1 MKLREWAKRIVIS
14 RSKFTAY
21 ALNPEDDRGR
31 DKAIVFEQ
39 ALGFTLDNY
48 EDLLQQI
55 QAEALD
61 GEATLIREDQFGK
74 HLRVDLQIMG
84 RLGQSAR
91 VRTGWR
97 IPSNSDEALLV
108 TLFVKG

>member
-1 MKLREWAKRIVIS
+1 MKLREFAKRVVVK

-21 ALNPEDDRGR
+21 ALNPNDDRGR
-31 DKAIVFEQ
+31 DKAFIFEQ

-55 QAEALD
+55 QAKALD
-61 GEATLIREDQFGK
+61 GEAILIREDQFGK
-74 HLRVDLQIMG
+74 HLRVDLQITG
-84 RLGQSAR
+84 PHGQSAR

-97 IPSNSDEALLV
+97 IPIDSDEARLA
-108 TLFVKG
+108 TLFVKR